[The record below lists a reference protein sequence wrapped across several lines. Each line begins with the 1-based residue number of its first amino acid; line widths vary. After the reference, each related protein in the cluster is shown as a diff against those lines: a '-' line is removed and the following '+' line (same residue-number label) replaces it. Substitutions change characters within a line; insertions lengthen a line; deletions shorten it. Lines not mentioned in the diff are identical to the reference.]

1 MQPPRIIPLLS
12 TLLTLSALAATTST
26 HAASLAQAAKALS
39 AQEAKT
45 LSYSATGRWFQFGQ
59 APAPGLPWPQF
70 DVSSYEAA
78 FDFEQGAA
86 HVLQTRK
93 QINDPKRA
101 RPTPTEQ
108 KPDQYLLAD
117 KAWNLA
123 APTGGA
129 VGAPAVASAQPA
141 QVSERQA
148 ELLATPQGFI
158 RAALAN
164 QAKVKPGKG
173 GAEVSFTV
181 DGKYRYVGQLD
192 RHNHLT
198 KVQTWI
204 DNPVLGDTLV
214 ETRYSDYHDFAGL
227 VFPKHIVRLQGGHP
241 VLDLQVANVKLNET
255 LAITVPPELA
265 NTALASAL
273 PAISV
278 TATTL
283 APGVIHLTGGTH
295 NSVAIEQK
303 DHVVV
308 VEAPLNE
315 ARSLAVIAK
324 VKELF
329 PGKPLTHLI
338 NSHAHFDHSGG
349 LRTWVAQGATIVT
362 AKANRD
368 YYQKVWAAPHSI
380 NPDLLAQHKKAAK
393 FDTFT
398 GKHVLSDGQR
408 QIEIYPI
415 SGNTHND
422 AFALVYLPAEKILI
436 EADAYNPTPAN
447 VSPPATPNP
456 YSVNLYENIEKLKL
470 DVQTIAGLHGTKAVT
485 LADLRTAI
493 GQTVSQ
499 AGSLPAQQTADAGQ
513 VVGK

>member
-1 MQPPRIIPLLS
+1 MKPSRISPLLS
-12 TLLTLSALAATTST
+12 TLLALAVLPA
-26 HAASLAQAAKALS
+26 HAASLQQAAQALS
-39 AQEAKT
+39 GEQAKT
-45 LSYSATGRWFQFGQ
+45 LSFSASGRWFQFGQ

-86 HVLQTRK
+86 HVQQTRK
-93 QINDPKRA
+93 QTIDPNRA

-123 APTGGA
+123 PPANTAAAAGT
-129 VGAPAVASAQPA
+129 PAVATAQPG
-141 QVSERQA
+141 QVAERQA

-164 QAKVKPGKG
+164 QAKVKPGKD
-173 GAEVSFTV
+173 GASVSFTL

-192 RHNHLT
+192 HHNHLT
-198 KVQTWI
+198 RVQTWI

-214 ETRYSDYHDFAGL
+214 ETRYSDYREFGG
-227 VFPKHIVRLQGGHP
+227 VTFPAHIVRVQGGHP
-241 VLDLQVANVKLNET
+241 VLDLQVTDVKLNLPLAIALPPEVVASANAAP
-255 LAITVPPELA
+255 AITVA
-265 NTALASAL
+265 T
-273 PAISV
+273 
-278 TATTL
+278 TTL
-283 APGVIHLTGGTH
+283 APGVIHLTGGSH

-315 ARSLAVIAK
+315 ERSLAVIAK

-329 PGKPLTHLI
+329 PGKPIKFLI
-338 NSHAHFDHSGG
+338 NSHAHFDHAGG
-349 LRTWVAQGATIVT
+349 LRTWVAEGTTIVT

-368 YYQKVWAAPHSI
+368 YYQKVWAAPHTI
-380 NPDLLAQHKKAAK
+380 NPDQLAQHKKAAK

-398 GKHVLSDGQR
+398 GKHVLTDGQR
-408 QIEIYPI
+408 TIEIYPI

-436 EADAYNPTPAN
+436 EADAYNPTAAPAAPN
-447 VSPPATPNP
+447 GTPNP
-456 YSVNLYENIEKLKL
+456 YSVNLYENIRKLKL
-470 DVQTIAGLHGTKAVT
+470 DVQTIAGLHGAKAVP
-485 LADLRTAI
+485 LADLRAAI
-493 GQTVSQ
+493 GASAVQ
-499 AGSLPAQQTADAGQ
+499 L
-513 VVGK
+513 